1 MSQQAK
7 PKKYR
12 IGVAHIRASKNNT
25 FITITDRS
33 GAETISRKSGG
44 AFVRNDRDEGSP
56 YAAAKAA
63 YAAAKEAMQRAGITH
78 VIVKIKIIGRRTL
91 LPGAQAALRALI
103 RAGLRVIRV
112 EDETPTPHDHIRKPG
127 GRRGRRV

>member
-1 MSQQAK
+1 MSQQ
-7 PKKYR
+7 KKIR
-12 IGVAHIRASKNNT
+12 LGVAHIRASKNNT

-33 GAETISRKSGG
+33 GAETVSRKSGG
-44 AFVRNDRDEGSP
+44 AFVRNDRDEGSA

-63 YAAAKEAMQRAGITH
+63 YAAAKEAMSRAGITH
-78 VIVKIKIIGRRTL
+78 VVAKIKIIGRRSM
-91 LPGAQAALRALI
+91 LPNAQAALRALI

-112 EDETPTPHDHIRKPG
+112 EDETPTPHDHIRRPG